1 MIDKAIKKLT
11 LSYIL
16 IITVICILI
25 SSVIYFNIEKRSS
38 ELLENLEI
46 RLQEKLDPS
55 SVKFQNRILL
65 AEETIKNFHHRTI
78 LNLFLLNTGIIC
90 VVGILAYFF
99 ARRTIVHIEGS
110 VSRQK
115 EFISNVSHE
124 LKTPL
129 TALKS
134 TFEVSLRDKNGDY
147 KETIKSGIE
156 EVDKMN
162 NLINGFLKLSQINT
176 KKYKVRKEIFFLENV
191 IDEIV
196 LKNQKIIN
204 QKNIKLSKELS
215 ENKVK
220 SDIFLLQELISI
232 FIENA
237 IKFNKTSGEVII
249 KSYKKDGY
257 DIISIKD
264 TGIGI
269 KEENLNKIFDRFYKI
284 DTSRSQDEG
293 YGIGLSLARE
303 IEEILKCKITVKS
316 EVGKGSEF
324 SIKFS
329 ELFQN

>member
-55 SVKFQNRILL
+55 SIKFQNRILL

-196 LKNQKIIN
+196 LKNQKMLN
-204 QKNIKLSKELS
+204 QKKIKLSKELS
-215 ENKVK
+215 DNKVK
-220 SDIFLLQELISI
+220 SDIFLLQELLSI

-237 IKFNKTSGEVII
+237 IKFNKTSGEVIV

-257 DIISIKD
+257 DIISIED

-269 KEENLNKIFDRFYKI
+269 KEEHLSKIFDRFYKI

-316 EVGKGSEF
+316 EVGNGSVF